1 MDIDA
6 YLDMSDDQVDNLL
19 LGLNLDSKIDIK
31 TTKNICK
38 SCNSIQCKE
47 YKMRNKQLI
56 SDYNKIYKSKKI

>member
-31 TTKNICK
+31 TTK
-38 SCNSIQCKE
+38 SMS
-47 YKMRNKQLI
+47 Y
-56 SDYNKIYKSKKI
+56 